1 MIPRMASP
9 KDPCERGRGL
19 FGETRWTLIQDVRAG
34 SELER
39 MAALETLC
47 KSYRLPLYCFAR
59 KWGLDPDDASDV
71 VQEFLAEVIRRETFA
86 KADHAKG
93 RLRTFLLLS
102 LRQQIADWQRRE
114 RAQKR
119 GGGRRVLSLEQDA
132 EEFYGSEP
140 MNDQSPDKFFARKW
154 AKVLCDRVLGNI
166 RGKWSRRGHAAQ
178 FDALSPFLIER
189 LEGAETGRL
198 AATLGVSTANVRVK
212 LHRLR
217 KEFATGARKC
227 VSETVMDATEVDD
240 ELREL
245 GLSF

>member
-1 MIPRMASP
+1 M
-9 KDPCERGRGL
+9 E
-19 FGETRWTLIQDVRAG
+19 
-34 SELER
+34 
-39 MAALETLC
+39 ALETLC

-59 KWGLDPDDASDV
+59 KWGLDPDDSNDV
-71 VQEFLAEVIRRETFA
+71 VQEFLAEVVRRDTFA

-93 RLRTFLLLS
+93 RLRTFLLLN
-102 LRQQIADWQRRE
+102 LRQKIADWQRRE
-114 RAQKR
+114 HAQKR
-119 GGGRRVLSLEQDA
+119 GGGRTVLSLEQDA
-132 EEFYGSEP
+132 EEFYGGEP
-140 MNDQSPDKFFARKW
+140 VNDQSPDKFFARKW

-166 RGKWSRRGHAAQ
+166 REKWSRRGHGSQ

-189 LEGAETGRL
+189 LEGVETGRL
-198 AATLGVSTANVRVK
+198 AAKMGVSTANVRVK

-227 VSETVMDATEVDD
+227 VADTVTDSSEVND

>member
-1 MIPRMASP
+1 MVPK

-34 SELER
+34 TELER
-39 MAALETLC
+39 MEALETLC

-59 KWGLDPDDASDV
+59 KWGLDPDDSNDV
-71 VQEFLAEVIRRETFA
+71 VQEFLAEVVRRDTFA

-93 RLRTFLLLS
+93 RLRTFLLLN
-102 LRQQIADWQRRE
+102 LRQKIADWQRRE
-114 RAQKR
+114 HAQKR
-119 GGGRRVLSLEQDA
+119 GGGRTVLSLEQDA
-132 EEFYGSEP
+132 EEFYGGEP
-140 MNDQSPDKFFARKW
+140 VNDQSPDKFFARKW

-166 RGKWSRRGHAAQ
+166 REKWSRRGHGSQ

-189 LEGAETGRL
+189 LEGVETGRL
-198 AATLGVSTANVRVK
+198 AAKMGVSTANVRVK

-227 VSETVMDATEVDD
+227 VADTVTDSSEVND